1 MCITVRPI
9 CFSYFVTWI
18 LGSLF
23 RPESWWRV
31 VCLVS
36 FLHPEWGR
44 LFHATANVFLPRTKQ
59 KLLLPERASRGLW
72 ESQSLGGN
80 KVCVLHMR
88 THFKSLLSYH
98 VFEDC
103 SLRWLRWCNFK
114 LHISHLNGATFLSNC
129 ICQVSGRVEY
139 MYYIHY
145 TISTWWI
152 SCCFSK
158 KWHWAVISI
167 TGGSHCGNNLQSSHL
182 SSVFFYSHTLWSS
195 SFVSVFKSCR
205 TLCLIQW
212 VTFVLCAISKPKFYL
227 LKFGF
232 E

>member
-1 MCITVRPI
+1 MRNTF
-9 CFSYFVTWI
+9 FSTLFCYILNHVVSLGQERKEVIECVLLLGQYVFHIVTWI

-36 FLHPEWGR
+36 FLHPERGR
-44 LFHATANVFLPRTKQ
+44 LLHATANVFLPRTKQ

-80 KVCVLHMR
+80 KVCVLHIR
-88 THFKSLLSYH
+88 THFNSLLSYH

-129 ICQVSGRVEY
+129 ICQMSGRVEY
-139 MYYIHY
+139 M
-145 TISTWWI
+145 
-152 SCCFSK
+152 
-158 KWHWAVISI
+158 
-167 TGGSHCGNNLQSSHL
+167 
-182 SSVFFYSHTLWSS
+182 
-195 SFVSVFKSCR
+195 
-205 TLCLIQW
+205 
-212 VTFVLCAISKPKFYL
+212 
-227 LKFGF
+227 
-232 E
+232 